1 MQAFQTPISL
11 KIESKQSKKKS
22 HWYMKKEQSLCE
34 KSELGY

>member
-1 MQAFQTPISL
+1 MQAFQTPISR
-11 KIESKQSKKKS
+11 KIESKQSIKKN